1 MTKECYEN
9 LANAIIEQAVKDYV
23 RAIQV
28 LKRNKN
34 SIDAQKMLKDVLS
47 FFRSEWFTALTD
59 LDPDV
64 LIEKIGGALI

>member
-9 LANAIIEQAVKDYV
+9 LANAVVEQAVKDYV
-23 RAIQV
+23 KTIQV
-28 LKRNKN
+28 LKRDKN

-47 FFRSEWFTALTD
+47 FFHSEWFTVLTD

-64 LIEKIGGALI
+64 LINKIHKEVL